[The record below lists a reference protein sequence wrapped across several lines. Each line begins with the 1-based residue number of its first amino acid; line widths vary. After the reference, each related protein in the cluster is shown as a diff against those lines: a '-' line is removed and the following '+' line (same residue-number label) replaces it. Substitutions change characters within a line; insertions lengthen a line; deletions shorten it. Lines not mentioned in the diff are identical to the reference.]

1 MEIIHR
7 NDAAVIVEPV
17 PALQA
22 HDVRG
27 YPALGSTVPAFAPAV
42 GASELLCEHDA
53 LLQVD
58 GSFIRGLFFG
68 VALAFPLWVCVA
80 YLVKWSFF

>member
-17 PALQA
+17 PAAQA

-27 YPALGSTVPAFAPAV
+27 QPALGSAVPAFAPAV
-42 GASELLCEHDA
+42 GASELLCEHVEPPM
-53 LLQVD
+53 VD
-58 GSFIRGLFFG
+58 GGFFRGLFFG
-68 VALAFPLWVCVA
+68 MALAFPLWVCVA